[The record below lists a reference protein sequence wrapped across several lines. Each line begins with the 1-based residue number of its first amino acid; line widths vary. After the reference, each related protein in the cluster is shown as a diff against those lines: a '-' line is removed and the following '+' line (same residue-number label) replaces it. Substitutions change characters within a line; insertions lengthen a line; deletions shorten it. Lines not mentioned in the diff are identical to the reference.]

1 MKQYEIKF
9 RNLEFIKYNHINLKE
24 QIQIIDK
31 VFKDNHMQK
40 KFTFKQD
47 ITRKLILF
55 AIIPSLL
62 LSLFLLY
69 VIVDLKE
76 SLLKESHI
84 QVLKSIDHKLTS
96 VYSELSATE
105 EIIVKSKGKE
115 KHIYNNIL
123 NFREYIS
130 SIILV
135 DKNGKI
141 KKIFSNQK
149 IPFDKKFNYSTIFDL
164 ATFLETKKSFL
175 GNPYL
180 FPKSDE
186 LYIPYIFEYNG
197 TIYILN
203 IQLEYFSTYTKTLV
217 GEDSSLRVCIVD
229 KNGIYLVN
237 SLNDSMVQKKI
248 PFNNTPTSKAI
259 LVGEEYQLIKFSEK
273 NKTLRVTYLNQKNT
287 DWKIIIRDEF
297 DKLYPFIQNILL
309 VIGSFLLFIFIFTII
324 VAKKVARNVV
334 EPVESLIL
342 EIEEFANETE
352 LFDTSSNIKSK
363 YYIFNVLFESF
374 ENMKSDIID
383 RELELKNLNE
393 HLEEKT
399 TELETLNQTL
409 RIKLETQR

>member
-1 MKQYEIKF
+1 
-9 RNLEFIKYNHINLKE
+9 
-24 QIQIIDK
+24 
-31 VFKDNHMQK
+31 MQK

-47 ITRKLILF
+47 ITRKFIIF

-76 SLLKESHI
+76 NLLKESHI
-84 QVLKSIDHKLTS
+84 KILKSIDYKITS
-96 VYSELSATE
+96 FYNELSATE
-105 EIIVKSKGKE
+105 NIIIKSKGKE
-115 KHIYNNIL
+115 KNIYDNIL
-123 NFREYIS
+123 HFREYIS

-141 KKIFSNQK
+141 KKIYSNQK
-149 IPFDKKFNYSTIFDL
+149 ISFDKKFDYSTVFDL
-164 ATFLETKKSFL
+164 PTFLETKKSFL
-175 GNPYL
+175 GNLYS

-197 TIYILN
+197 TIYIFN
-203 IQLEYFSTYTKTLV
+203 IQLEYFNTYTKTLLA
-217 GEDSSLRVCIVD
+217 EDRSVRVCIVD
-229 KNGIYLVN
+229 KNGICIVN
-237 SLNDSMVQKKI
+237 SSNDSMVQKKI
-248 PFNNTPTSKAI
+248 PFLNTPISKAI

-273 NKTLRVTYLNQKNT
+273 NKTLRATYLNQKNT
-287 DWKIIIRDEF
+287 EWKIVIRDEF
-297 DKLYPFIQNILL
+297 DKVYPFIQNILL
-309 VIGSFLLFIFIFTII
+309 IIGSFLLFLFILTIV
-324 VAKKVARNVV
+324 VAKKVARNIV

-352 LFDTSSNIKSK
+352 SFDISSNIKSK
-363 YYIFNVLFESF
+363 YYIFNVLIESF

-399 TELETLNQTL
+399 VELETINQAL